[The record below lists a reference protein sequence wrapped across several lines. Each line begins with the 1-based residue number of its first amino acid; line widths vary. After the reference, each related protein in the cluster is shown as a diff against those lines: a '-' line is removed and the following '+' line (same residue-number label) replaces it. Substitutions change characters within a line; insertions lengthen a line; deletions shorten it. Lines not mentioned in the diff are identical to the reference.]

1 MLPHRHVHVC
11 DGVDQATA
19 HINQDKS
26 KRMMTVSLK
35 TLHYK
40 TFQLFIALTVKSE
53 NGETVISLR
62 FSRLAAFAQHC

>member
-1 MLPHRHVHVC
+1 
-11 DGVDQATA
+11 
-19 HINQDKS
+19 
-26 KRMMTVSLK
+26 MMTVSLK